1 MFPFIVLTIPF
12 DLLCIFQHR
21 LGKNESCSSLIQIRN
36 VGAGA
41 GGLYSEAPNK
51 MSDMEVQR
59 VTMYFETAGKKGK
72 KKFMEADSKAI
83 EGLFAMPWSL
93 VLVIHF
99 F

>member
-72 KKFMEADSKAI
+72 KKNSWKLTQKQLKDYLLCL
-83 EGLFAMPWSL
+83 GHLFL
-93 VLVIHF
+93 
-99 F
+99 